1 MYAKVANGLRKK
13 TAKYRTAVVM
23 HTQTIDNT
31 TSIINIICMYLCT
44 LHRSFVY
51 TVVIA
56 DYHCKK
62 G

>member
-31 TSIINIICMYLCT
+31 ASIINIIIM
-44 LHRSFVY
+44 
-51 TVVIA
+51 
-56 DYHCKK
+56 
-62 G
+62 